1 MSTDRKDDI
10 KPISAGDPINPNYYK
25 LTVENEQGESL
36 DCQVVNIL
44 EAVGLQNDFYTAT
57 GVIYLLR
64 AGRKE
69 GNDRTQDIEKA
80 IWWIQRGLDRAQ
92 KVPT

>member
-1 MSTDRKDDI
+1 MSEPVRT
-10 KPISAGDPINPNYYK
+10 GDPINPNYYK
-25 LTVENEQGESL
+25 LDLETSDGQTAK
-36 DCQVVNIL
+36 CQVVNVI
-44 EAVGLQNDFYTAT
+44 EACNLQNDFYTGT

-69 GNDRTQDIEKA
+69 GNDRVQDIKKA